1 MLYFIF
7 GRKIVPEE
15 IFFLGELQI
24 VQRHSCELSQ
34 ISHSGSSGHHFDFDA
49 ELYLTCPGLSL
60 SHDLSVCSRDQHFH
74 LRL

>member
-1 MLYFIF
+1 MYFIF
-7 GRKIVPEE
+7 GRKIVREE
-15 IFFLGELQI
+15 VLFSRGVAI
-24 VQRHSCELSQ
+24 VQRHSCERSQ